1 MASASNVPKPRTL
14 KKWTAE
20 FKWLEIRENRMY
32 CRLCT
37 KWQKKL
43 ASCRNYS
50 DAFITKGSNNWQRS
64 AVNEHNTSA
73 MHSDANGHEN
83 REILGDQFRKH
94 VVHTIPEDN
103 PLKQCFARM
112 SENERHMLVRSF
124 EVAYYLAKKGRPYSD
139 FPELIELEKM
149 HGVKFLSSYGHR
161 NACKEFIHFISV
173 TIFNENVKNKLLR
186 ANFVSVLCD
195 GSTDSS
201 IVEKELIYV
210 IFVDPDTF
218 VPTCSFFSLKEPI
231 SQDAA
236 GIKQAIEDSFREKGL
251 SDILTKMVFL
261 SSDGAAT
268 NSGMVSGLIALFK
281 RYMPWVAFV
290 WCFSHRL
297 ELALKDA
304 LSSEFQLVEESLRH
318 LFYMY
323 KNSSKKVRELK
334 VLYQALQ
341 NVYEFVNN
349 QIRPA
354 KSGGTR
360 WIDHKLRACSL
371 IVATH

>member
-124 EVAYYLAKKGRPYSD
+124 EQSLEDNLRIHVAGPDLTKFSETYVAKAVKAWYNDRPRRVHQKKRKKYKQRATSKKPNADLGLDLADICHSGG
-139 FPELIELEKM
+139 E
-149 HGVKFLSSYGHR
+149 
-161 NACKEFIHFISV
+161 
-173 TIFNENVKNKLLR
+173 
-186 ANFVSVLCD
+186 
-195 GSTDSS
+195 DSS
-201 IVEKELIYV
+201 
-210 IFVDPDTF
+210 
-218 VPTCSFFSLKEPI
+218 
-231 SQDAA
+231 
-236 GIKQAIEDSFREKGL
+236 
-251 SDILTKMVFL
+251 
-261 SSDGAAT
+261 SSDCESE
-268 NSGMVSGLIALFK
+268 SG
-281 RYMPWVAFV
+281 
-290 WCFSHRL
+290 
-297 ELALKDA
+297 
-304 LSSEFQLVEESLRH
+304 SSE
-318 LFYMY
+318 
-323 KNSSKKVRELK
+323 
-334 VLYQALQ
+334 
-341 NVYEFVNN
+341 
-349 QIRPA
+349 
-354 KSGGTR
+354 T
-360 WIDHKLRACSL
+360 D
-371 IVATH
+371 